1 MRTGPGAAAPTILL
15 LGAGGQLG
23 RELVARLPASG
34 TTIACDHAM
43 VDIADGAAIGALV
56 RRTSPQFIVNA
67 AAYTAVDRAEN
78 ERDLAFAVNA
88 HAPGVLAHEAK
99 RTGAVLIHYS
109 TDYVFD
115 GTQATP
121 YVEGDEPRPLNAYG
135 ASKHAG
141 EQAIAASGAAAIVL
155 RTSWV
160 YSRHGANFLTTMQRL
175 ARERDELRVVADQT
189 GVPNWTRA
197 LARATAQLIE
207 RGHEDLAARAGLYHL
222 SAQGACTWYDFA
234 CAILRDRGT
243 RVLPITTAEYKTPAR
258 RPAYGVLDA
267 SRFARTF
274 GFGLPAW
281 ESVLGECLRAPAE
294 PPRALPVN

>member
-1 MRTGPGAAAPTILL
+1 MRAGSRAAPPTILV

-34 TTIACDHAM
+34 TTIACDHAALD
-43 VDIADGAAIGALV
+43 VTDVAAIGALV
-56 RRTSPQFIVNA
+56 RRTAPQFIVNA
-67 AAYTAVDRAEN
+67 AAYTAVDRAES

-88 HAPGVLAHEAK
+88 HAAGALARAAK
-99 RTGAVLIHYS
+99 RIGAVLIHYS

-115 GTQATP
+115 GTQTMP
-121 YVEGDEPRPLNAYG
+121 YVEDVEPRPLNVYG
-135 ASKHAG
+135 ASKRAG
-141 EQAIAASGAAAIVL
+141 EQAIEASGAMAIVL

-160 YSRHGANFLTTMQRL
+160 YARQGTNFLTTMERL
-175 ARERDELRVVADQT
+175 AGDRDELRVVADQT

-207 RGHEDLAARAGLYHL
+207 RGRDDLASHAGLYHL

-234 CAILRDRGT
+234 CAILHGRRT
-243 RVLPITTAEYKTPAR
+243 RVLPITTSEYPTPAR

-274 GFGLPAW
+274 GFALPPWATT
-281 ESVLGECLRAPAE
+281 LRECLDAPVE